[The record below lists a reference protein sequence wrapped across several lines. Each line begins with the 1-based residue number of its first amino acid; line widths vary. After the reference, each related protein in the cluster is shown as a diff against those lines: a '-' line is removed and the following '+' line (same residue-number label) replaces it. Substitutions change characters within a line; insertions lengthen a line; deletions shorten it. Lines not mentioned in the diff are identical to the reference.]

1 MIIFSLFIWVLTF
14 VAYEIF
20 RPDSLISLINRSS
33 AVTAVILLAITLLI
47 GPLSHFYPKYFEKHK
62 DYRKKLGLL
71 TVVYGLIHIFIT
83 SYTWNIPKAIAYTSS
98 NRSAIILGVLAA
110 ILLLAI
116 SLTSNKKVF
125 ENIKFPL
132 WKAIQF
138 TSYVVLALLIVHFA
152 LIKKSSFL
160 FSPIGIFLLV
170 LSTLAILARGLI
182 VIKEIYRKKELYKK
196 QIVKH

>member
-1 MIIFSLFIWVLTF
+1 MILISLFIWVLTF

-20 RPDSLISLINRSS
+20 RPDSLISIINRAS
-33 AVTAVILLAITLLI
+33 AVTAVILLSFTLLI
-47 GPLSHFYPKYFEKHK
+47 GPLSHFYAKYFEKHK

-71 TVVYGLIHIFIT
+71 AAVYGIIHIIIT
-83 SYTWNIPKAIAYTSS
+83 SFTWNLPKAMQYTSS

-110 ILLLAI
+110 LLLVLI

-125 ENIKFPL
+125 ESLKFPL

-138 TSYVVLALLIVHFA
+138 TSYIVLALLILHFA

-170 LSTLAILARGLI
+170 LSLMVILARGFI
-182 VIKEIYRKKELYKK
+182 VLKEVYHKKELYKK
-196 QIVKH
+196 QVVKH

>member
-1 MIIFSLFIWVLTF
+1 MILLSLFIWVLTF

-20 RPDSLISLINRSS
+20 RPDSLLSLINRSS
-33 AVTAVILLAITLLI
+33 AVTSVILLAITLLI
-47 GPLSHFYPKYFEKHK
+47 GPLSHFYTKYFEKHK

-71 TVVYGLIHIFIT
+71 AVVYGLIHIFIT
-83 SYTWNIPKAIAYTSS
+83 SYTWNLPKAISYTSS
-98 NRSAIILGVLAA
+98 NRSAIILGILVAV
-110 ILLLAI
+110 LLLAI

-125 ENIKFPL
+125 EHIKFPL

-138 TSYVVLALLIVHFA
+138 TSYVVLALVILHFA

-160 FSPIGIFLLV
+160 FSPIGLFLLG
-170 LSTLAILARGLI
+170 LSLLAILARGFI
-182 VIKEIYRKKELYKK
+182 VIKEIYHKKEIYKK

>member
-1 MIIFSLFIWVLTF
+1 MILFSLFIWVLTF

-20 RPDSLISLINRSS
+20 RPDSLLSLINKSS
-33 AVTAVILLAITLLI
+33 AVTAVILLSFTLLI
-47 GPLSHFYPKYFEKHK
+47 GPLSHFYAKYFEKHK

-71 TVVYGLIHIFIT
+71 AVIYGIIHIIIT
-83 SYTWNIPKAIAYTSS
+83 SFTWNLPKAITYTSS
-98 NRSAIILGVLAA
+98 NRSAIIVGVLAA
-110 ILLLAI
+110 ILLLVI

-138 TSYVVLALLIVHFA
+138 TSYIVLALLIVHFA

-170 LSTLAILARGLI
+170 LSLIAILARGLI
-182 VIKEIYRKKELYKK
+182 VLKEIYHKKELYKK